1 MNNKIYS
8 SRQEKLVA
16 KVVGGKVVAGS
27 GARDTHP
34 GDVTHPKFLIECK
47 THTKQ
52 VPDVVFF
59 ADVWR
64 KIAEEADSQFKC
76 PALVVDDGTQ
86 RVRSTWVLT
95 RKLAISHPEHV
106 ELLAYP
112 DNLRDYSENTTNA
125 IRIPLKTFSIV
136 SELMHN
142 IYDSPVAY
150 SVKFCDEDLI
160 IISLLDFSAGCLQ

>member
-8 SRQEKLVA
+8 ARQEKLVA

-27 GARDTHP
+27 GARDTYP
-34 GDVTHPKFLIECK
+34 GDVIHPKFLIECK

-64 KIAEEADSQFKC
+64 KIAAEADSQFKC
-76 PALVVDDGTQ
+76 PALAVDDGTQ

-95 RKLAISHPEHV
+95 RRLAISHPENI
-106 ELLAYP
+106 ELLEYP
-112 DNLRDYSENTTNA
+112 YNLHNYSENKTNA

-136 SELMHN
+136 NELMHN
-142 IYDSPVAY
+142 TFDSLIAY
-150 SVKFCDEDLI
+150 SIKFCDEDLI
-160 IISLLDFSAGCLQ
+160 IISLLDFGAGCLQ

>member
-34 GDVTHPKFLIECK
+34 GDVKHPKFLIECK

-52 VPDVVFF
+52 VSDIVFF

-64 KIAEEADSQFKC
+64 KIAAEADSQFKC

-86 RVRSTWVLT
+86 QVGNTWVLT

-106 ELLAYP
+106 ELLEYP
-112 DNLRDYSENTTNA
+112 INLNGYSNPTAA

-136 SELMHN
+136 NELMHSTF
-142 IYDSPVAY
+142 DSPVAY
-150 SVKFCDEDLI
+150 SIKFFDEDLI
-160 IISLLDFSAGCLQ
+160 IISLVDFGVGCL